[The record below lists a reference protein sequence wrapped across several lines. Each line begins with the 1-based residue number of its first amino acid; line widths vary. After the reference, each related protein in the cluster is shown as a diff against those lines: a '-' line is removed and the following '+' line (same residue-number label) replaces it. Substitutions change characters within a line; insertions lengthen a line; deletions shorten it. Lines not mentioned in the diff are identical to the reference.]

1 MIARITGAAIRG
13 IFVALL
19 IAMPSL
25 LLPDTATRSPEV
37 IALLA
42 ILAAALTFA
51 EYFSSY
57 PSFVEFR
64 EAPPL
69 NRMRFIALALIV
81 ILVSLLARHPI
92 EATALTSLMH
102 GLASWLG
109 TTLDFAFSPVQLIGL
124 MMPAHVEPELVTR
137 VMAAAALTYIVAL
150 LAITGFALAIRLYDW
165 PLGNGPFN
173 VWTNLPLFDPTTG
186 GDVVERLQRDAR
198 INIVGGVLFPF
209 ALPAV
214 VKLASGLV
222 DPGLLSAPQTLV
234 WVVAAWAFVPASM
247 VMRGLAMLRV
257 SDLIAQKRRAA
268 YASSEALQTA

>member
-1 MIARITGAAIRG
+1 MITRITGAAIRG
-13 IFVALL
+13 IVVALL

-25 LLPDTATRSPEV
+25 LLPDSATRSPEV

-69 NRMRFIALALIV
+69 NRMRFIALFLMV

-92 EATALTSLMH
+92 EPTALTALVHSL
-102 GLASWLG
+102 AFSLG
-109 TTLDFAFSPVQLIGL
+109 EVMNFAFSPIQLTGL
-124 MMPAHVEPELVTR
+124 MMPAQTAPDLVAQ
-137 VMAAAALTYIVAL
+137 VMAAAALTYVIAL
-150 LAITGFALAIRLYDW
+150 GAIAGFVLAIRFRDW

-186 GDVVERLQRDAR
+186 GDVVERLQRDAC
-198 INIVGGVLFPF
+198 INIIGGVLLPF
-209 ALPAV
+209 AIPAV
-214 VKLASGLV
+214 VKLAAGMI

-234 WVVAAWAFVPASM
+234 WVISAWAFVPASM
-247 VMRGLAMLRV
+247 IMRGLAMLRI

-268 YASSEALQTA
+268 YANAEALQTA